1 MGNVYGCGVYLT
13 LLVSG
18 IIIYFIM
25 KSELSK
31 VMFDEKVMHANVYI
45 RAVIWQYYLENMSR
59 RV

>member
-31 VMFDEKVMHANVYI
+31 VMLRWVYI
-45 RAVIWQYYLENMSR
+45 VVTPWDNDKNFFFGIAVM
-59 RV
+59 V